1 MRWLSWHV
9 LTKVAIALKLL
20 FGHIQKYSVL
30 LTINLTL
37 YVYRNFGESCS
48 AVQDAMV
55 SQIKKWNGPDGC
67 KNGGEKCLYAV
78 CIRCTCCRDDIS
90 LLEFAGYQTIM
101 CDVV

>member
-1 MRWLSWHV
+1 MAFMACTHKGCYCVKTLVKSY
-9 LTKVAIALKLL
+9 TKK
-20 FGHIQKYSVL
+20 SVL

-90 LLEFAGYQTIM
+90 SLEFAGYQTMM